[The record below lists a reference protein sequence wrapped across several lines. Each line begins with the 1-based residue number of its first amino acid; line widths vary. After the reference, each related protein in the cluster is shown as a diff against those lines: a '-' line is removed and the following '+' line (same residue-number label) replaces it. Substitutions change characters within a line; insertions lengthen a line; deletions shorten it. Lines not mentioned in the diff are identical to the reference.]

1 MKKLFTSLIM
11 LVASITLAN
20 AALYI
25 GGTTVDMG
33 TSKNGITGSNFS
45 GTVNWN
51 ASTKTLTLKDVSI
64 SGGINGIYLYNIGT
78 DSGSGITINLEGD
91 VSIATQYH
99 GIQG

>member
-33 TSKNGITGSNFS
+33 TSKNGIT
-45 GTVNWN
+45 
-51 ASTKTLTLKDVSI
+51 AQR
-64 SGGINGIYLYNIGT
+64 IYPVGK
-78 DSGSGITINLEGD
+78 
-91 VSIATQYH
+91 A
-99 GIQG
+99 